1 LAKQNSIEGRV
12 VLSFILE
19 KDGSL
24 SDVVIVRDI
33 GGGCGA
39 EAVRLVLS
47 MPKWS
52 PGKQSGLVKRVKY
65 TLPVT
70 FKLD

>member
-1 LAKQNSIEGRV
+1 MRTVLASKTALISQVFLCHPV
-12 VLSFILE
+12 VS
-19 KDGSL
+19 SQ
-24 SDVVIVRDI
+24 
-33 GGGCGA
+33 CGA
-39 EAVRLVLS
+39 EAVRLVQS

-52 PGKQSGLVKRVKY
+52 PGKQSGLIKRVKY